1 MNSAELKAKLAAL
14 KSSSTA
20 VQQTPAT
27 AITTS
32 SDGRGNALFLG
43 TPDDK
48 PYLPYLKG
56 MFNGLTTFIC
66 LDKIELLSHLELYC
80 AKKGITRVV
89 STNTHILSRLLYNLG
104 NDVAEPSLSNY
115 AGSLFSHKGLEIVFV
130 SPLQQL
136 FSVSYGKFLCA
147 RYISKVAAPEIWAES
162 TAFRWGMLEPANAD
176 SYYSKFQSAF
186 AIAVDIE
193 TFKTNIT
200 IRCIGY
206 TAIYLNSATGE
217 ITSDSVVL
225 PISDDWALA
234 QMRRFNDLPAAKI
247 LQNGK
252 YDNAYLLRYNAPL
265 RNWLWDTINCFH
277 SWYSELPKDLAFLNA
292 FFLRKV
298 VYWKDLAET
307 KDLREYYRYNAMDT
321 WATANVW
328 IQWILTAPD
337 WAKHNYTL
345 EFPLVFP
352 CLLSE
357 MTGVLRDEERLKS
370 QRAKVDAETEAT
382 LSKLRRCLGVAQ
394 FNPNSPV
401 QVKNLLKVLGCG
413 DIEST
418 NEKDLAAASYRH
430 PLIGFLLDLVLEIR
444 GLRKLSST
452 YLRLDSDAKQT
463 GIHAGEGGAKEFK
476 GAILYNLNPHGTDSG
491 RLASKE
497 HHFWCGLQIQNV
509 PGGDAV
515 KTTITFPENFYG
527 GECDLEQAESRDTAH
542 IAGDEKLIAAVTGE
556 RDFHSVNASAF
567 FGVSYESIYD
577 DAAKKTKNKPLRDI
591 SKRVNHGANYN
602 MGARVLVTTMGL
614 KNIWKAK
621 ELLNLPYNDPI
632 DIATFLLDRFHATY
646 PKLRG
651 KNTPFVA
658 GTYYAAVVYEIETN
672 RKLTSR
678 ALHHTPF
685 RISKLNVSRRAT
697 GKSLQA
703 AIEHEISTTGDWTRY
718 CFGNPAKN
726 KSDLNSYV
734 SHAPQSLNART
745 LNEAYMRV
753 FYEVALPNPRT
764 FRLHAQ
770 IHDSI
775 LFSYAANFE
784 HHAEQVRKL
793 MEIPVT
799 VRDISG
805 TYRTFTVPAALKLGK
820 IDKQTGQL
828 IRARYWSETE

>member
-1 MNSAELKAKLAAL
+1 MNPEAIRAKLAAL
-14 KSSSTA
+14 KLRTTETP
-20 VQQTPAT
+20 QTPAS
-27 AITTS
+27 AITPAS
-32 SDGRGNALFLG
+32 GGRGNALFLG

-48 PYLPYLKG
+48 PFLPYLKG
-56 MFNGLTTFIC
+56 MFNGLTTYIN
-66 LDKIELLSHLELYC
+66 LEPIELLTHLEMYC
-80 AKKGITRVV
+80 SKKGITRVV
-89 STNTHILSRLLYNLG
+89 STNTNILSRLLYNLG
-104 NDVAEPSLSNY
+104 NSVAEPSLSNY

-136 FSVSYGKFLCA
+136 FSVPYGKFLCE

-162 TAFRWGMLEPANAD
+162 TAFKWGLLEASNAH
-176 SYYSKFQSAF
+176 SYYAQFQNAF

-193 TFKTNIT
+193 TFKQNLT

-206 TAIYLNSATGE
+206 TAVFLNSTTGE
-217 ITSDSVVL
+217 VTSVSLVL
-225 PISDDWALA
+225 PIDSDWALA

-307 KDLREYYRYNAMDT
+307 KDLHEYYRYNAMDT

-357 MTGVLRDEERLKS
+357 MTGILRDEARL
-370 QRAKVDAETEAT
+370 QTARTQVDSETEDA
-382 LSKLRRCLGVAQ
+382 LSKLRRCLGVAG

-401 QVKNLLKVLGCG
+401 QVKKLLKVLGCD

-418 NEKDLAAASYRH
+418 NEKDLAKASYRH
-430 PLIGFLLDLVLEIR
+430 PLIGFFIDLVLDVR

-452 YLRLDSDAKQT
+452 YLRLDSDAKT
-463 GIHAGEGGAKEFK
+463 SGIHAGEGGAKEFR
-476 GAILYNLNPHGTDSG
+476 GTVLYNLNPHGTDSG

-497 HHFWCGLQIQNV
+497 HHFWCGLQVQNV
-509 PGGDAV
+509 PGGDTV
-515 KTTITFPENFYG
+515 KGTITFAEGFYG

-567 FGVSYESIYD
+567 FGVSYDSIYD
-577 DAAKKTKNKPLRDI
+577 DERKKTKNKPLRDI

-621 ELLNLPYNDPI
+621 ELLRLPYNDPI

-651 KNTPFVA
+651 KNTPYMA
-658 GTYYAAVVYEIETN
+658 GTYYAAVVHEIETSK
-672 RKLTSR
+672 RLVSR
-678 ALHHTPF
+678 AYHHTPF
-685 RISKLNVSRRAT
+685 NFSKLPASSSKSEAAT
-697 GKSLQA
+697 KA
-703 AIEHEISTTGDWTRY
+703 AIETVIAVRGDWTRY
-718 CFGNPAKN
+718 CFGAPAKN

-734 SHAPQSLNART
+734 SHPPQSLNART

-753 FYEVALPNPRT
+753 FYEVALPNPES

-775 LFSYAANFE
+775 LFSYKAGHE
-784 HHAEQVRKL
+784 HLADQVRER

-805 TYRTFTVPAALKLGK
+805 THRTFTVPAALKLGK